1 MKQLLTL
8 LLTISTSFLF
18 SQKKYEFDYL
28 IEFKQTY
35 YKNSKSEN
43 TISGF
48 YLTNS
53 KKNNYVAL
61 VTSLDSTNYKMHF
74 KDENG
79 LSFNVNFKKSD
90 LEKAEFIN
98 VNCYYVSNYNN
109 PYKVRIEEYD
119 FFNLNDTIIDE
130 TEYSRYKLTSTIPRR
145 EKKKKLGT
153 EFYIIDN
160 NTKFHLPL
168 LYFST
173 AYEEWKSK
181 KNIPNGIFKE
191 RHLVDYYGKLF
202 IREKTI
208 GYRKINKTII
218 IDEECD
224 YTRNK

>member
-1 MKQLLTL
+1 MKSLLTV
-8 LLTISTSFLF
+8 LLTIATSFLF
-18 SQKKYEFDYL
+18 SQKKYAFDYL
-28 IEFKQTY
+28 IEFKNTY
-35 YKNSKSEN
+35 YKNSHTEI

-53 KKNNYVAL
+53 KNNNYTAC
-61 VTSLDSTNYKMHF
+61 VTSLDSMNYKMKF

-79 LSFNVNFKKSD
+79 LSFNVNFKKVD

-109 PYKVRIEEYD
+109 PFKVRIEEYD
-119 FFNLNDTIIDE
+119 FFNLKDTIIDE
-130 TEYSRYKLTSTIPRR
+130 TQYSRYKLSSIDPRK

-153 EFYIIDN
+153 EYYIIDN
-160 NTKFHLPL
+160 NTKFHLPVL
-168 LYFST
+168 FFST

-191 RHLVDYYGKLF
+191 KLMVGYNGKLV
-202 IREKTI
+202 IRQKMM
-208 GYRKINKTII
+208 GYRQINKTII
-218 IDEECD
+218 IDEQCD